1 MAVSSTSFEPGNEA
15 RLVHG
20 GERAIKKL
28 ASGEPLAGLAAE
40 LKEAVSAEIE
50 MRGLVAVMR
59 ERAER
64 HQAVA
69 DLFFGLILGAKDI
82 KTADRYVQ
90 RFGWLNSKAFAML
103 REMREMERD
112 RGDGLIV
119 DAVRAARE
127 AGDGHN
133 DAD

>member
-1 MAVSSTSFEPGNEA
+1 M
-15 RLVHG
+15 HG

-50 MRGLVAVMR
+50 TRGLVAVLR

-64 HQAVA
+64 QQAVA
-69 DLFFGLILGAKDI
+69 DLFFGLILGAKDV
-82 KTADRYVQ
+82 KTADKYVQ

-103 REMREMERD
+103 REVRAMDGDHDAALDYEKLLQRQREAASGDEVLRNSGD
-112 RGDGLIV
+112 PGDGV
-119 DAVRAARE
+119 QE
-127 AGDGHN
+127 
-133 DAD
+133 